1 MTREGEI
8 QEFIGLRASQET
20 GWGDRLNAV
29 IAAQKD
35 RLFLFAPVCLG
46 AGVALYFSLK
56 AEPSWTEIAV
66 PLVLT
71 LMALAYLWPRR
82 LSHMGFYSAAILMM
96 AAFLCASG
104 LMAAKIRTAEVATP
118 MLERSL
124 GPATVEGRI
133 ASIEFLE
140 DGKGLRLV
148 LQDLMIEDLAPEETP
163 HSIRLKVRKGDELQP
178 GDRISVLAELNPPS
192 APVAPGAY
200 DFQRFAFFRQIGAFG
215 FSYKDPV
222 VIKRAEDGV
231 ALWLEHLRQYVGVRI
246 LEAMPPDEAGIANAL
261 MTGERAAISEKNMED
276 MRNSGIVHIISISGL
291 HITMIAGVVFFVVRF
306 LMALF
311 PTFALYHP
319 IKKYSA
325 VIALV
330 VTVLYMCMVG
340 ATVPT
345 VRSVI
350 MTGIVLLAIMLDRIP
365 LSLRVVAI
373 AALLILVV
381 VPEAVVGPS
390 FQMSFA
396 AVAGLVA
403 FYEATRT
410 FWVRI
415 YRNSGWFRRGLVYLA
430 GVCITTV
437 IASIATAPFS
447 IYHFQQFANYGLLAN
462 LLAVP
467 LTSFVVMPAILLA
480 YVLMPFG
487 LEAPALWLAGKG
499 LSGMLWISQ
508 TVAHLPYAIWTPE
521 VWPVSALLSFVGAL
535 LLLFLLQGWA
545 RAVSAVLLIMGVL
558 FVMVT
563 PRPDILVSA
572 SGRLMAVNQ
581 DSSDKIY
588 VTTNRAEKFVSE
600 AWMRQ
605 FGYGTAKPERMPAP
619 DMDCDDLG
627 CRFLKDRKKIALSFH
642 PAGHQEDCAWADILI
657 AEDPIRNQPCNSAIK
672 IDRFD
677 LWRNGSHAVWA
688 KNMRAQSVGEM
699 RGDRPWV
706 VSNSR

>member
-1 MTREGEI
+1 MAREGEI
-8 QEFIGLRASQET
+8 QEFIGIRASQEIR
-20 GWGDRLNAV
+20 WRERLVAV

-35 RLFLFAPVCLG
+35 RLFLFSPVCLG
-46 AGVALYFSLK
+46 TGIALYFSLK
-56 AEPSWTEIAV
+56 SEPMWLGIAV
-66 PLVLT
+66 PLVLAIIG
-71 LMALAYLWPRR
+71 LSLIWSRR
-82 LSHMGFYSAAILMM
+82 LNHIGLYVTAIVLMGG
-96 AAFLCASG
+96 FLCASG
-104 LMAAKIRTAEVATP
+104 MAAAKIRTAIIATP
-118 MLERSL
+118 MLERSV
-124 GPATVEGRI
+124 GPAMVEGRI
-133 ASIEFLE
+133 ANIEFLE
-140 DGKGLRLV
+140 DGEGARLI
-148 LQDLMIEDLAPEETP
+148 LQDIVIEDMALQETP
-163 HSIRLKVRKGDELQP
+163 YSIRLKVRKSADLRP

-222 VIKRAEDGV
+222 VIKKAEDGV
-231 ALWLEHLRQYVGVRI
+231 ALWLEHLRQYVGARI

-410 FWVRI
+410 FWVGI

-499 LSGMLWISQ
+499 LSGMLWISH

-521 VWPVSALLSFVGAL
+521 VWPMGALLSFVGAL
-535 LLLFLLQGWA
+535 LLLFLLQGLA
-545 RAVSAVLLIMGVL
+545 RALSAVLLIAGVL
-558 FVMVT
+558 FIVVT

-572 SGRLMAVNQ
+572 SGKLVAVNQ
-581 DSSDKIY
+581 TSSGKVY

-605 FGYGTAKPERMPAP
+605 FGYGRAKPERMPAP

-627 CRFLKDRKKIALSFH
+627 CRFLKDGKKIALSFH
-642 PAGHQEDCAWADILI
+642 PAGHQDDCAWADILI
-657 AEDPIRNQPCNSAIK
+657 AEDPIRIQPCNSAIK

-688 KNMRAQSVGEM
+688 KDMRAQSVGEM